1 MKRILSLII
10 IFSTL
15 VCILNAV
22 PALSAEV
29 RVSDVLTEQAEIIQE
44 YWNTI
49 NLGNWYDWVE
59 TYAPAAREEYMELV
73 SSPEYVNS
81 KTGIMAIESAELL
94 NFSLLSNEYAS
105 TVYTELLPYYASS
118 DTVACYKV
126 TANIVADES
135 SPYFRTGKCERVMI
149 LVKESGH
156 WYVGASYPY
165 HVDSSGLKVGSGFV
179 NYISEPA
186 TIRAKDENGAIHSVS
201 FADCIF
207 NALCNEIGN
216 MGYVEQAVR
225 ANAMAVKMYCWWMLA
240 SGYHDA
246 SGYDV
251 KFGEVAYMSV
261 NRASSANQVSMR
273 NAINALDGIRVTC
286 TVSGTEKLFTTRY
299 TAGTY
304 SSQGKGSGKLQQNGS
319 NYLAVE
325 RGYNWKQI
333 MEYYF
338 NNSTANG
345 ASVDKISV
353 KHTGSHSYGS
363 YSHDDNYHW
372 RTCTRCFRVAK
383 SGHVWIE
390 GSAYSTCKICNYI
403 KLNVQRVARFMLP
416 MNID

>member
-156 WYVGASYPY
+156 WYVGARTRITLIRLVSRLVLALSTIYLNRQPY
-165 HVDSSGLKVGSGFV
+165 VLRMKTELF
-179 NYISEPA
+179 
-186 TIRAKDENGAIHSVS
+186 IRSVS
-201 FADCIF
+201 LTAFSTLSATKL
-207 NALCNEIGN
+207 ATWVTLSKP
-216 MGYVEQAVR
+216 YVQMQWRSRCTAGGCLHLVI
-225 ANAMAVKMYCWWMLA
+225 MMPVDTML
-240 SGYHDA
+240 
-246 SGYDV
+246 
-251 KFGEVAYMSV
+251 
-261 NRASSANQVSMR
+261 N
-273 NAINALDGIRVTC
+273 L
-286 TVSGTEKLFTTRY
+286 EKL
-299 TAGTY
+299 
-304 SSQGKGSGKLQQNGS
+304 
-319 NYLAVE
+319 
-325 RGYNWKQI
+325 
-333 MEYYF
+333 
-338 NNSTANG
+338 
-345 ASVDKISV
+345 
-353 KHTGSHSYGS
+353 HT
-363 YSHDDNYHW
+363 
-372 RTCTRCFRVAK
+372 
-383 SGHVWIE
+383 
-390 GSAYSTCKICNYI
+390 
-403 KLNVQRVARFMLP
+403 
-416 MNID
+416 

>member
-94 NFSLLSNEYAS
+94 NFSSLSNEYAS

-216 MGYVEQAVR
+216 MG
-225 ANAMAVKMYCWWMLA
+225 
-240 SGYHDA
+240 
-246 SGYDV
+246 
-251 KFGEVAYMSV
+251 
-261 NRASSANQVSMR
+261 
-273 NAINALDGIRVTC
+273 
-286 TVSGTEKLFTTRY
+286 
-299 TAGTY
+299 
-304 SSQGKGSGKLQQNGS
+304 
-319 NYLAVE
+319 
-325 RGYNWKQI
+325 
-333 MEYYF
+333 
-338 NNSTANG
+338 
-345 ASVDKISV
+345 
-353 KHTGSHSYGS
+353 
-363 YSHDDNYHW
+363 
-372 RTCTRCFRVAK
+372 
-383 SGHVWIE
+383 
-390 GSAYSTCKICNYI
+390 
-403 KLNVQRVARFMLP
+403 
-416 MNID
+416 